1 MPFIAGVAVGAFAV
15 IAIEGAILIYL
26 ILNGEGEGMGD

>member
-1 MPFIAGVAVGAFAV
+1 MSFIAGVAVGAFAV
-15 IAIEGAILIYL
+15 IGVEAAILIYL